1 MEYDTEQN
9 DRAFDEQDRSTRT
22 MRIDIHPD
30 FIGESLARKKV
41 EASSTRL
48 DDPTTVFGT
57 RLLDSR
63 SSDYEKLLE
72 SIYDGV
78 LIADYKGRIIDFNAR
93 AADFFLSGDDELR
106 GRKVVGLISGA
117 DESLLDAIRRNLRE
131 HRFTLIE
138 AYCVRRDNSTFPAE
152 IAANKITLDNESRFC
167 FFIRDISIRK
177 RAQEALEEAVA
188 RLEEH
193 DKARLQFVSNVSHEL
208 RTPLTS
214 MIYAVDNML
223 RGVTGP
229 VPDKVQNYL
238 KLLHGDCK
246 RLLGTVNDILD
257 MRKIESKTLSLS
269 MTRVPLSRFV
279 LRSAESLRVQCEQKR
294 IALEVQAEDP
304 AVFVDCDPQKMERV
318 IINLVG
324 NAVKFTPD
332 GGRIDVSVTRDATRE
347 GIAMIGIEDTGMG
360 IPKEAL
366 DKVTE
371 RYFTVVD
378 QPSGSGLGLAISKEI
393 VELHGGTLTIA
404 SPPSGREKGTGVY
417 VALPVAS
424 APTVLIVDDE
434 KGVLDVMDRQL
445 ARHGYKT
452 VRASNGHEALEAIGR
467 AVPDLVVMDLV
478 MPELDG
484 TGVALRMKSEKSM
497 MRIPIIVVS
506 GAHVSKAGAE
516 ILRNFSIPALRKPW
530 KEQDLLES
538 VEEAFLGGAA
548 FSGHGSA
555 RLEAGA
561 DADAKPKL

>member
-1 MEYDTEQN
+1 MEYDLEEKA
-9 DRAFDEQDRSTRT
+9 RAIDEQDRSTRT

-41 EASSTRL
+41 EATASARL
-48 DDPTTVFGT
+48 DDSTTVFGS

-63 SSDYEKLLE
+63 STDYEKLLE

-78 LIADYKGRIIDFNAR
+78 LIADYKGRIIDFNVR
-93 AADFFLSGDDELR
+93 ASDFFLSGSDELR

-138 AYCVRRDNSTFPAE
+138 AYCVRRDNTTFPAE
-152 IAANKITLDNESRFC
+152 IAVNKITLDNESRFC

-177 RAQEALEEAVA
+177 RAQEALEEAVT

-193 DKARLQFVSNVSHEL
+193 DKARAQFVSNVSHEL

-214 MIYAVDNML
+214 MIYAVENML

-229 VPDKVQNYL
+229 VPDEVRNYL

-257 MRKIESKTLSLS
+257 MRKIESKNLSLS
-269 MTRVPLSRFV
+269 MTRVPLARFV
-279 LRSAESLRVQCEQKR
+279 RRSAESLRVQSEQKR
-294 IALEVQAEDP
+294 IVLEAQSEDP
-304 AVFVDCDPQKMERV
+304 AIFADCDPQKMERV

-332 GGRIDVSVTRDATRE
+332 GGRIGVSVTRDAT
-347 GIAMIGIEDTGMG
+347 GDGFALIGIEDTGMG
-360 IPKEAL
+360 IPSEAL
-366 DKVTE
+366 DKVTD

-393 VELHGGTLTIA
+393 VELHGGTLTIK
-404 SPPSGREKGTGVY
+404 SPPPGRAKGTGVY
-417 VALPVAS
+417 VTLPMAA

-434 KGVLDVMDRQL
+434 KGVQDIMVSQL

-452 VRASNGHEALEAIGR
+452 ARASNGHEALEMIGR
-467 AVPDLVVMDLV
+467 AAPDLVVMDLV
-478 MPELDG
+478 MPEMDG
-484 TGVALRMKSEKSM
+484 TGLALRMKSEKSM

-530 KEQDLLES
+530 KEQDLLDS
-538 VEEAFLGGAA
+538 VEEAFLGGTA
-548 FSGHGSA
+548 FSGHGLTH
-555 RLEAGA
+555 LEA
-561 DADAKPKL
+561 DADTQSIP